1 MVWQGEAGL
10 IGFGVSQ
17 KWVLVWGL
25 PPGSSVT
32 VTCIEAFRA
41 SLSSPT
47 KQMFCVSMVIVVP
60 WVCSRSEWNSC
71 YCQNGN
77 VTYCRVLLGFPL
89 WTVLDVKMQQL
100 GPGGACPLAVRYPWP
115 RASCFTTLGLG
126 SSAAES
132 WEEHWGA
139 AHGVLSAV
147 PATGLHGGCLV
158 FMRSLS
164 SSFVSTF
171 F

>member
-1 MVWQGEAGL
+1 MSHGGGLPSHGFLKSQWGLRAPDRNLEVRRVELRALTKFLLDLERWSGRENAGL

-47 KQMFCVSMVIVVP
+47 KQMFCVLMVIVVP
-60 WVCSRSEWNSC
+60 WVCARSEWNSC

-100 GPGGACPLAVRYPWP
+100 GPGGACPLAVR
-115 RASCFTTLGLG
+115 
-126 SSAAES
+126 
-132 WEEHWGA
+132 
-139 AHGVLSAV
+139 
-147 PATGLHGGCLV
+147 
-158 FMRSLS
+158 
-164 SSFVSTF
+164 
-171 F
+171 